1 MTRPASFPAMPG
13 AFWRSLVLAAV
24 LLAAFPDL
32 ACRGQAPLPPR
43 VLPASLP
50 DSTFAGLIERFSES
64 EGYFDTDNLI
74 SNEAS
79 YQHVLGVLARHG
91 VAGGAYLGVGPDQN
105 FTYIAQIE
113 PEIAFLVD
121 IRRDNLLQHLLF
133 KALFTLAPTRI
144 EFLSLLFGRPP
155 PPDTDAWY
163 EASAPRLAGYLDA
176 ASPRPDADPDSTIR
190 RTLDALGLGLS
201 DEDYETIG
209 RIHRAFQDNGLD
221 LRFSSHFRE
230 PRPYYPTFRQLLL
243 ETDREGVQRS
253 YLASEARYRVVRD
266 LQLRN
271 RVIPVV
277 GDLAGARALPA
288 IAAYLREH
296 GLEVSAY
303 YTSNVE
309 FYVMREG
316 RFDRFAA
323 NVEALPRMDHGVVI
337 RSYFNR
343 WQSSHPHTVSGY
355 ASTQLAQPLN
365 RLVEHH
371 RRGGFRSYWDLIT
384 DHALDPD

>member
-1 MTRPASFPAMPG
+1 M
-13 AFWRSLVLAAV
+13 LVAV
-24 LLAAFPDL
+24 VLAAFPDL

-50 DSTFAGLIERFSES
+50 DSTFAGLIERLSEP

-79 YQHVLGVLARHG
+79 YQHVLGVLGRQG

-113 PEIAFLVD
+113 PEIAFIVD

-133 KALFTLAPTRI
+133 KALFTLAPSRI

-155 PPDTDAWY
+155 PPDPDAWHD
-163 EASAPRLAGYLDA
+163 AAAPRLAAYLDA
-176 ASPRPDADPDSTIR
+176 ASQRPDADTDASIR

-201 DEDYETIG
+201 DEDYERIS
-209 RIHRAFQDNGLD
+209 RIHRAFQDDGLD

-253 YLASEARYRVVRD
+253 YLASEAQYRVVRD
-266 LQLRN
+266 LQLLN

-277 GDLAGARALPA
+277 GDLAGAQAVPA

-323 NVEALPRMDHGVVI
+323 NVDALPRMENGVVI

-343 WQSSHPHTVSGY
+343 WQSTHPHTVTGY

-384 DHALDPD
+384 AYALDPD